1 MGKGNYSM
9 NTIVPQIPE
18 NAPFS
23 QEQRAWLNGFMAGLV
38 SMQNGDSLHST
49 PGLGLE
55 TAPTSDLRSETDTGN
70 SVKNGDNRDAPWSD
84 PSLPL
89 EDRMKR
95 VEGRPLKDRMTAAMG
110 QLDCGQCGYNCE
122 AYAQALFTGREQAVN
137 LCIPGGKET
146 QRTLKKLLA
155 DGGRKNETP
164 AVTLGSSTRNTPVK
178 SADGIGY
185 SRRHPV
191 TALFLEAIPLNKPGS
206 NKDIRHV
213 VIQLPGNGL
222 KYDVGD
228 CLGIVPENCGDLV
241 DQVMGALHCDPEMKI
256 GNGHKKSFRS
266 ILSRGVSLGSPTDGL
281 FNRMAQLSR
290 DPDQRYLLEAMANGE
305 EPNGDFES
313 MDVLTVL
320 ERFPNIQMSPE
331 DFVEV
336 LEPMQPRLY
345 SISSSQKMA
354 PDEVHLTVGVVRYE
368 INGRERKGV
377 ASTFLS
383 ERLQPNSSV
392 EVFIHKESNF
402 FLPENDDTPI
412 ILVGPGTGVA
422 PFRAFLQER
431 QARRA
436 KGGAWLFFGDQRRN
450 FDFIYEEEWDAFVE
464 SGILTHL
471 TTAFSRDQDQK
482 VYVQHKMREQGE
494 TVWSWIRRGAYFY
507 VCGDGKQMA
516 GDVDR
521 AFTQIVKTHGNMDDA
536 SAVDYVRA
544 MLRDGRYQRHVY

>member
-1 MGKGNYSM
+1 M
-9 NTIVPQIPE
+9 IVPQIPE

-55 TAPTSDLRSETDTGN
+55 TAPTSDLGSETDTGN
-70 SVKNGDNRDAPWSD
+70 SVKNGDNCDAPWSD

-122 AYAQALFTGREQAVN
+122 TYAQALFTGRERAIN
-137 LCIPGGKET
+137 LCVPGGKET
-146 QRTLKKLLA
+146 QRILKKLLA
-155 DGGRKNETP
+155 DGGSKNETRT
-164 AVTLGSSTRNTPVK
+164 VTIGPSTHNTPVNPT
-178 SADGIGY
+178 GLIGY
-185 SRRHPV
+185 SRQHPV
-191 TALFLEAIPLNKPGS
+191 PALFLKATPLNKPGS

-228 CLGIVPENCGDLV
+228 CLGIIPENCGDLIDRV
-241 DQVMGALHCDPEMKI
+241 IAALNCDPEMKI

-266 ILSRGVSLGSPTDGL
+266 ILSRDVSLGNPPDEL
-281 FNRMAQLSR
+281 FDRMAQLSR
-290 DPDQRYLLEAMANGE
+290 EPDQRYFLQAMAKGE
-305 EPNGDFES
+305 GPDGDFEN

-320 ERFPNIQMSPE
+320 ERFPDIKMCPE

-336 LEPMQPRLY
+336 LEPLQPRLY

-354 PDEVHLTVGVVRYE
+354 PNEVHLTVGVVRYE

-383 ERLQPNSSV
+383 DRLRPDSPV
-392 EVFIHKESNF
+392 EVFIKKESNF
-402 FLPENDDTPI
+402 FLPKNDDTPI

-450 FDFIYEEEWDAFVE
+450 FDFIYEEEWDAFVKSE
-464 SGILTHL
+464 ILTRL
-471 TTAFSRDQDQK
+471 TTAFSRDQDRK
-482 VYVQHKMREQGE
+482 VYVQHKMREEGE
-494 TVWSWIRRGAYFY
+494 PIWSWIKRGAHFY

-521 AFTQIVKTHGNMDDA
+521 EFTQIVKTHGNMDSSSA
-536 SAVDYVRA
+536 SDYVRA
-544 MLRDGRYQRHVY
+544 MLREGRYQRHVY